1 MKNNERK
8 EVITQVAQLI
18 FSKYGFLKTTIG
30 DIAKAARMG
39 KASLYHYF
47 DSKEEIYKEVV
58 EQEHKFLKEKI
69 GDAINKEND
78 PRKKLRIYFLK
89 KMENLKNLANIHSAL
104 KDDYLD
110 HYAFVEKIR
119 IKNNKEE
126 QLRIKEILQEGENK
140 GIFQIDDIELTAFA
154 IITALKGLE
163 FAWTIDVPLY
173 TIEKKISKLMDIL
186 FNGIVKR

>member
-1 MKNNERK
+1 
-8 EVITQVAQLI
+8 
-18 FSKYGFLKTTIG
+18 
-30 DIAKAARMG
+30 MG

-163 FAWTIDVPLY
+163 FAWTIDVPLHK
-173 TIEKKISKLMDIL
+173 IEVNINKLMEIL

>member
-163 FAWTIDVPLY
+163 FAWTIDVPLHK
-173 TIEKKISKLMDIL
+173 IEVNINKLMEIL

>member
-18 FSKYGFLKTTIG
+18 FSKYGLLKTTIG

-163 FAWTIDVPLY
+163 FAWTIDVPLHK
-173 TIEKKISKLMDIL
+173 IEVNINKLMEIL